1 MSGLGLTPNAIVGW
15 RIKPDWYNFTV
26 VVVKR
31 HGAGSA
37 KAGQEYEEALAYCKS
52 IEHAA
57 AWLVDHVARTEG
69 ERLQSAAFAATQSVA
84 DMQALRAAVETA
96 KKTALDAVAELSRKL
111 ADAGLGTPKAV
122 VNFLNPN
129 ASPGDAGEA

>member
-37 KAGQEYEEALAYCKS
+37 KAGQDYEEALAYCKS

-57 AWLVDHVARTEG
+57 AWLVDHLTRTES
-69 ERLQSAAFAATQSVA
+69 EHLQASAFAATQSVA
-84 DMQALRAAVETA
+84 DVQALRTAIELAKAATLV
-96 KKTALDAVAELSRKL
+96 AVAELTQKL
-111 ADAGLGTPKAV
+111 ADAGLGTSKAV
-122 VNFLNPN
+122 VHFLHP
-129 ASPGDAGEA
+129 DAALPDGT